1 MIDPF
6 RVMKFVL
13 ILMALICVSVCESN
27 EVLAKQK
34 TIDRIELMP
43 RHPSPYVMKDWKAL
57 AQAYDQFVF
66 NFNAKGEYLPLIW
79 WDNSRLNFDRVTFG
93 LPSYVGDPRSTS
105 TGHEAIT
112 CMGAVLGATVA
123 GIDKA
128 RGTQNWVLMAAQ
140 YFNRTNG
147 ENLVL
152 NRTSTRSGQSF
163 WYEVWPHV
171 LFYSL
176 VDRYPNLGKMETIMK
191 TTADRWYDACYHM
204 GGKTGS
210 ADFNHTAFDFDTM
223 RPIDNGK
230 WREPDAAA
238 GIGWL
243 EYMAWV
249 KWRSPKYLQAAD
261 WSMQFLH
268 KREENPHYEILMPYG
283 AYLAARMNG
292 EVGRKYD
299 VHKLLTWCF
308 DESKA
313 RPGWGTISENWGG
326 YSCHGLVGSITDGG
340 GYAFAMNTFASA
352 GALVPLVRYDDR
364 FSRAIGKW
372 MLNAANNA
380 RLFYRDSLPD
390 DHQSSAFWKEDG
402 GVIAYEGLRKEWQ
415 GKSPYATGDPIR
427 LGWGPTDL
435 ALYGASYVG
444 FFGGIVTKT
453 NVEMILQLDCLAT
466 DFFHDRAYPT
476 YLYYNPYDIAKEVQ
490 IDVGP
495 EARDLFDAASDRFL
509 KKNVKGISSF
519 LLAANTAAVIVV
531 APRGGTVI
539 RKSNRTLINGVV
551 VDYVNSSG
559 LGKRR

>member
-1 MIDPF
+1 MTRFF
-6 RVMKFVL
+6 RLPNL
-13 ILMALICVSVCESN
+13 ILIISALIYVPTFEASKAV
-27 EVLAKQK
+27 AQQR

-43 RHPSPYVMKDWKAL
+43 RKPSPYVMKDWKAL
-57 AQAYDQFVF
+57 TQAYDRLVF
-66 NFNAKGEYLPLIW
+66 DFNAKGEYLPVIW

-93 LPSYVGDPRSTS
+93 LPSYVGDPRTTS

-112 CMGAVLGATVA
+112 CMGAILGASIA

-128 RGTQNWVLMAAQ
+128 RGPYNWVLMVEQ
-140 YFNRTNG
+140 YFNRKNG

-152 NRTSTRSGQSF
+152 NRTSTQSGQSF

-171 LFYSL
+171 LFYAL
-176 VDRYPNLGKMETIMK
+176 VDRYPNTGKMDAIMK

-204 GGKTGS
+204 GGKNGT
-210 ADFNHTAFDFDTM
+210 ADFDHTAFDFNT
-223 RPIDNGK
+223 RQPVDNGK
-230 WREPDAAA
+230 WKEPDAAA

-268 KREENPHYEILMPYG
+268 RRRENPHYEILMPYG
-283 AYLAARMNG
+283 AYLAARMNA
-292 EVGRKYD
+292 ELGRTYE

-313 RPGWGTISENWGG
+313 RPGWGTIAEHWGG

-340 GYAFAMNTFASA
+340 GYGFAMNTFATA

-364 FSRAIGKW
+364 YSRAIGRW
-372 MLNAANNA
+372 MLNAANSA
-380 RLFYRDSLPD
+380 RLFYRDALPN
-390 DHQSSAFWKEDG
+390 DHQSSAFWKDDP
-402 GVIAYEGLRKEWQ
+402 GVIAYEGLRKEWN

-444 FFGGIVTKT
+444 FFGGIVRRT
-453 NVEMILQLDCLAT
+453 NVEMVLQLDCLAT

-476 YLYYNPYDIAKEVQ
+476 YLYYNPYDAPK
-490 IDVGP
+490 DVTINVGA
-495 EARDLFDAASDRFL
+495 ESRDLFDAASDAFL
-509 KKNVKGISSF
+509 KKKVSGLSSF
-519 LLAANTAAVIVV
+519 TLAANTAALVV
-531 APRGGTVI
+531 VTPSGGTI
-539 RKSNRTLINGVV
+539 THKGNKTLINGVV
-551 VDYVNSSG
+551 VDYVRSG
-559 LGKRR
+559 S

>member
-1 MIDPF
+1 MISAL
-6 RVMKFVL
+6 RSVIVVL
-13 ILMALICVSVCESN
+13 ILTTPPGIFVSES
-27 EVLAKQK
+27 VAQQR

-43 RHPSPYVMKDWKAL
+43 RKPSPFVMKDWKVL
-57 AQAYDQFVF
+57 AQAYDRLIFD
-66 NFNAKGEYLPLIW
+66 FNARGKYLPVIW
-79 WDNSRLNFDRVTFG
+79 WDNSRPNFERVTFG
-93 LPSYVGDPRSTS
+93 LPSYVGDPRVTS
-105 TGHEAIT
+105 TGHEAINSL
-112 CMGAVLGATVA
+112 GAVLGATIS

-128 RGTQNWVLMAAQ
+128 QGVHNWVLMEEQ
-140 YFNRTNG
+140 YFNRKNG

-152 NRTSTRSGQSF
+152 NRTATHSGQSF

-171 LFYSL
+171 LFYAL
-176 VDRYPNLGKMETIMK
+176 VHRYPRTGQMEAIMK

-204 GGKTGS
+204 GGRKGTV
-210 ADFNHTAFDFDTM
+210 DFEYTAFDFSTM
-223 RPIDNGK
+223 KPVDNGK
-230 WREPDAAA
+230 WKEPDAAA

-268 KREENPHYEILMPYG
+268 NRAENPTYEILMPYG
-283 AYLAARMNG
+283 AYLAARLNG
-292 EVGRKYD
+292 ELGRKYD

-313 RPGWGTISENWGG
+313 RPGWGTIAEDWGG

-364 FSRAIGKW
+364 YSRAIGKW
-372 MLNAANNA
+372 MLNAANSA
-380 RLFYRDSLPD
+380 RLFYRDALPD
-390 DHQSSAFWKEDG
+390 DHQSSAFWKDDG
-402 GVIAYEGLRKEWQ
+402 GVIAYEGLRKEWK
-415 GKSPYATGDPIR
+415 GRSPYATGDPMR

-435 ALYGASYVG
+435 ALYGGSYVG
-444 FFGGIVTKT
+444 FFGGIVRRT

-476 YLYYNPYDIAKEVQ
+476 HLYYNPYDVAKEVQ

-495 EARDLFDAASDRFL
+495 KARDLYDAATDSFL
-509 KKNVKGISSF
+509 KRNVKGVSTFS
-519 LLAANTAAVIVV
+519 LAADTAAVLVV
-531 APRGGTVI
+531 APARGAIT
-539 RKSNRTLINGVV
+539 RKGNKRLINGVV
-551 VDYVNSSG
+551 VDYVTIPNR
-559 LGKRR
+559 LAADERR

>member
-1 MIDPF
+1 MIRPF
-6 RVMKFVL
+6 YLTRLILIFIVL
-13 ILMALICVSVCESN
+13 ICAPLCDSY
-27 EVLAKQK
+27 EVRAKQK

-43 RHPSPYVMKDWKAL
+43 RNPSPFVMKDWKAL
-57 AQAYDQFVF
+57 AQAYDRLIFDF
-66 NFNAKGEYLPLIW
+66 KAKGEYLPVIW
-79 WDNSRLNFDRVTFG
+79 WDNSRVNFDRATFG
-93 LPSYVGDPRSTS
+93 LPSYVGDPRITS

-128 RGTQNWVLMAAQ
+128 RGQHNWVLMAEQ
-140 YFNRTNG
+140 YFNRKNG
-147 ENLVL
+147 ENLIL
-152 NRTSTRSGQSF
+152 NRTSTHSGQTF

-171 LFYSL
+171 LFYAL
-176 VDRYPNLGKMETIMK
+176 VDRYPNTGKMQTIMK
-191 TTADRWYDACYHM
+191 TTADRWYDACYQM
-204 GGKTGS
+204 GGKNGA
-210 ADFNHTAFDFDTM
+210 ADFDHTAFDFNTM
-223 RPIDNGK
+223 KPVDNGK
-230 WREPDAAA
+230 WKEPDAAA

-261 WSMQFLH
+261 WSMQFLQ
-268 KREENPHYEILMPYG
+268 RRRENPHYEILMPYG

-292 EVGRKYD
+292 ELGRKYD

-313 RPGWGTISENWGG
+313 RPGWGTIAEDWGG

-340 GYAFAMNTFASA
+340 GYAFAMNTFATA

-364 FSRAIGKW
+364 YSRAIGKW
-372 MLNAANNA
+372 MLNAANSA
-380 RLFYRDSLPD
+380 RLFYRDAHSD
-390 DHQSSAFWKEDG
+390 DHQSSAFWKDDA
-402 GVIAYEGLRKEWQ
+402 GVIAYEGLRKEWK

-444 FFGGIVTKT
+444 FFGGIVRTT
-453 NVEMILQLDCLAT
+453 NVERILQLDCLGT
-466 DFFHDRAYPT
+466 DFFHERAYPT

-495 EARDLFDAASDRFL
+495 KSRDLFDAASDGFL
-509 KKNVKGISSF
+509 KKNVKGVSSF
-519 LLAANTAAVIVV
+519 PLAADTAAVVVV
-531 APRGGTVI
+531 APSGGTVTH
-539 RKSNRTLINGVV
+539 KGNRTLINGVV
-551 VDYVNSSG
+551 VDYVNSGSP
-559 LGKRR
+559 